1 MAGREYETMKEN
13 PIIGSNLYLRKSC
26 FDDCLYFAVWEARP
40 EVSRF
45 FTIDDGR
52 DYQQT
57 VREYI
62 EREKDACAVQW
73 TICAIA
79 DDRPVGRIYVS
90 SINKHYDSLDITRI
104 YIADTKDRGRGYGRE
119 ALELILKW
127 AFDEMDMERVTL
139 DHFADNRIAAS
150 LYEKTG
156 FRREGIMRCGGKKNG
171 RYVDLWLMS
180 MLREEFHERQTVK

>member
-1 MAGREYETMKEN
+1 M
-13 PIIGSNLYLRKSC
+13 
-26 FDDCLYFAVWEARP
+26 
-40 EVSRF
+40 
-45 FTIDDGR
+45 
-52 DYQQT
+52 
-57 VREYI
+57 
-62 EREKDACAVQW
+62 
-73 TICAIA
+73 
-79 DDRPVGRIYVS
+79 S

-104 YIADTKDRGRGYGRE
+104 YIADTNDRGRGYGRE

>member
-1 MAGREYETMKEN
+1 MTGA
-13 PIIGSNLYLRKSC
+13 
-26 FDDCLYFAVWEARP
+26 
-40 EVSRF
+40 EV
-45 FTIDDGR
+45 T
-52 DYQQT
+52 
-57 VREYI
+57 
-62 EREKDACAVQW
+62 
-73 TICAIA
+73 
-79 DDRPVGRIYVS
+79 
-90 SINKHYDSLDITRI
+90 
-104 YIADTKDRGRGYGRE
+104 GRE

-156 FRREGIMRCGGKKNG
+156 FRRECIMRCGGKKNG

>member
-1 MAGREYETMKEN
+1 MKGN

-40 EVSRF
+40 EVSSF

-62 EREKDACAVQW
+62 ERKKRRLCRQW

-104 YIADTKDRGRGYGRE
+104 YIADTNDRGRGYGRE
-119 ALELILKW
+119 AWNSYSNGRLTKWIWKGSRWIILPTT
-127 AFDEMDMERVTL
+127 V
-139 DHFADNRIAAS
+139 S
-150 LYEKTG
+150 LRPCTK
-156 FRREGIMRCGGKKNG
+156 RPDSGGKA
-171 RYVDLWLMS
+171 S
-180 MLREEFHERQTVK
+180 CALRQEKRQIC